1 MSTDTHEEKEPP
13 RLPLEMLRGYR
24 TPEGMFVDELVV
36 VSPSD
41 DGYEQ
46 DYAYAAYCHTQYGE
60 PMPYACGEDL
70 AARGDEP

>member
-1 MSTDTHEEKEPP
+1 MSTQTHEGGDPP
-13 RLPLEMLRGYR
+13 RLPLEMQRGYR
-24 TPEGMFVDELVV
+24 TPEGMFVDELMV
-36 VSPSD
+36 VSPGN

-46 DYAYAAYCHTQYGE
+46 DYAYAVQCLRVEGE